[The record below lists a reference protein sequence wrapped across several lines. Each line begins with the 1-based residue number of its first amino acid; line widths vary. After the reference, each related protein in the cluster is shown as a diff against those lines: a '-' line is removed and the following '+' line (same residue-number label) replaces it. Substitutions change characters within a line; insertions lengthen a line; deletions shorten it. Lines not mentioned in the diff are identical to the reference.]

1 MHSGY
6 ASGHA
11 TRGPR
16 PSARGAF
23 GSRGSGWLTSAGD
36 DTAKCVVLTRTR
48 ARASL
53 DYRREAVV
61 DDDVD
66 ALGAVVGEGGV
77 DGDPA
82 DEQLND
88 LAALGI
94 REVALKALTDLRE
107 HILGDGVVKSVIFG
121 FDMGEA
127 VIKGIQF
134 PFHVCG
140 NGVELYVGEL
150 GAGIEVDGAHAAILD

>member
-1 MHSGY
+1 M
-6 ASGHA
+6 
-11 TRGPR
+11 T
-16 PSARGAF
+16 
-23 GSRGSGWLTSAGD
+23 GSD
-36 DTAKCVVLTRTR
+36 